1 LWASDPDAAA
11 AALADMA
18 AAVDGRL
25 RLLARRLAAGIFI
38 RPITARRPRQGVR
51 RLAPAS
57 AHSGGDLDID
67 RTLDRS
73 SGLRPS
79 TIDEVVTRAWR
90 AHQNRVVLLIDR
102 SGSMSGG
109 AVARAA
115 AAAAAISLAT
125 TDRAECG
132 VIAFSRDRIVLQPLA
147 RQPDPVRLVDRILT
161 LRGHGT
167 TDLAGALT
175 EAARMIR
182 SRPDDTGGVVVLL
195 SDCIATEGTD
205 PMGAVSHIGHL
216 HVITPSDDPE
226 SLTVARSLTRPTG
239 GKVRVVTSVR
249 DIAPAVYDI
258 LA

>member
-1 LWASDPDAAA
+1 MS
-11 AALADMA
+11 
-18 AAVDGRL
+18 AAVDERL
-25 RLLARRLAAGIFI
+25 RLLVRRVAANTFI
-38 RPITARRPRQGVR
+38 RPVTGRRPRRGVR

-79 TIDEVVTRAWR
+79 TIDQLVTRAWS
-90 AHQNRVVLLIDR
+90 AHRPRVVLLIDR

-125 TDRAECG
+125 RGRADCG
-132 VIAFSRDRIVLQPLA
+132 VIAFSRDRIVLQPLS
-147 RQPDPVRLVDRILT
+147 RTPDPFRLVDRILT

-175 EAARMIR
+175 EASRMVR
-182 SRPDDTGGVVVLL
+182 SRSGDGNGIVVLL

-205 PMGAVSHIGHL
+205 PTRALTGIAHL
-216 HVITPSDDPE
+216 HIITPSDAPE
-226 SLTVARSLTRPTG
+226 SIAVARSLTGPTG
-239 GKVRVVTSVR
+239 GKVKVVTSIR
-249 DIAPAVYDI
+249 DVAPAVFDI